1 MSAPR
6 QILDRLAAL
15 GITPTGVADD
25 SRQVRPGDLFLA
37 YPGDLADGRRYIAD
51 AIARGAVA
59 ILWQP
64 GGDFA
69 WNPAW
74 TLGPAGASV
83 VAANLQIDYHVMRT
97 DEPVDRALGI
107 YLMNRRSRRA

>member
-1 MSAPR
+1 MNQVHA
-6 QILDRLAAL
+6 ILVRLKAL
-15 GITPTGVADD
+15 GVRPGGVADD

-37 YPGDLADGRRYIAD
+37 YPGDLADGRRYIGD

-59 ILWQP
+59 VLWQA

-74 TLGPAGASV
+74 T
-83 VAANLQIDYHVMRT
+83 AANMPIDGLR
-97 DEPVDRALGI
+97 P
-107 YLMNRRSRRA
+107 